1 MGTWVG
7 LSPHEPTKKT
17 ATECV
22 AIMLKTDRQYENL
35 MAEIRGLREEVG
47 RIDRD
52 LSRDREDLEDFKVE
66 MATMKEE
73 IKQVRLGLNANADK
87 VKDKVGDALQPARHE
102 MAKLTQEIKKKK
114 TLIITKSG
122 IVDWIKSKFGG
133 GKQ

>member
-1 MGTWVG
+1 
-7 LSPHEPTKKT
+7 
-17 ATECV
+17 
-22 AIMLKTDRQYENL
+22 MLKTDRQYENL